1 MNTQE
6 NQIAGTPPAPAKRKV
21 RYGKISPE
29 AKANLKS
36 ISSEARKALTAGLEA
51 DSKMES
57 IETNYKM
64 LKFLPILW
72 WLWNIGLTIQ
82 MLYTITMARGSRAEQ
97 QLVGFSKDTAW
108 MIPIAWLANL
118 VLARLVYELVSA
130 VFEILYRLRAQDD
143 DMRSVKQAVES
154 LQQHHKVNSNAEG
167 DSPRN
172 LLSRPYCPRPGV
184 GGAWDGGKL
193 PNAV

>member
-1 MNTQE
+1 MNTSKD
-6 NQIAGTPPAPAKRKV
+6 QIVGTLSAPAKKKV
-21 RYGKISPE
+21 SYGKLSPE

-64 LKFLPILW
+64 PKFLPILW

-82 MLYTITMARGSRAEQ
+82 MLYTITMAQGSREEQ
-97 QLVGFSKDTAW
+97 QLVGFSKDTSW
-108 MIPIAWLANL
+108 IIPIAWLADL

-130 VFEILYRLRAQDD
+130 VFEILYRLRAQDGD
-143 DMRSVKQAVES
+143 IRSIKQAVEFA
-154 LQQHHKVNSNAEG
+154 KVSVEM
-167 DSPRN
+167 
-172 LLSRPYCPRPGV
+172 
-184 GGAWDGGKL
+184 K
-193 PNAV
+193 